1 MSPRVSFVLHAVGHA
16 DLGVPPPDSAG
27 ATDLLRLL
35 DERPDDDDQ
44 TRRIL
49 RLRTPA
55 QTTGDTAPLAAAL
68 AALHADPDT
77 AGTAVHLILATT
89 ARVAAIAAAID
100 RAVRRLPDLYGGTI
114 AAVTVMHGDSLDETD
129 IATGVTRTLDTHADP
144 GTDRAYV
151 VWGSGSTQTVL
162 GALDAVITSGLP
174 WSLIRIGPTV
184 APRHAVYDPTAGLP
198 VDPVV
203 PLLRR
208 WRYHDLLRVLADA
221 GQLSLTV
228 EQRRVVDAEADHFGQ
243 AYVVP
248 NADRMRAVMAAALM
262 RGDGSSGFTVRA
274 YVAQRY
280 HELRAADGSPLDLLT
295 WAEQHAKRTPV
306 TLGAML
312 RVIREQRAGHADP
325 AVRAA
330 KAAPS
335 GRWLASQ
342 IVHQLNE
349 MGKASAHE
357 LRPPDPLMLDAL
369 RRHLRQHDR
378 TPTATATAG
387 DGLGVP
393 AAGDDA
399 PAGLGPLTLVPGDT
413 VWYLSVV
420 GNPSRDGSPYIVE
433 QIVQAAAD
441 PDRRDDLDPAVRTYL
456 GLPAGQPVPVKA
468 LILGT
473 AAGTYPHARQ
483 AADRLRAAGHTAVA
497 APIADLGVAAD
508 DPAAFT
514 EPAAAEL
521 LRQHVGPDT
530 GAIVLIPTG
539 PKEHVL
545 TLLAAG
551 QQTAAVRGIP
561 LFLRQLVTRDR
572 SVLDAGTHRLP
583 LRFGTDLAIL
593 AAASHALDVAE
604 LDTAARLLGTLA
616 TGQPLSARAVSLSD
630 ALRCATP
637 RLRRWPVPVQAGVTT
652 TEDCTFRM
660 IGERIDVWAA
670 LPDVDRDAATG
681 MRAIIGA
688 CASTEHSIDANRL
701 KEATRRQVL
710 RPLYEIRNRLPIT
723 HGHGRAD
730 GDTPEPLNPEPLN
743 LEPLIV
749 ERTGGAQHT
758 VSGLLT
764 AMAAAA
770 RTTFG
775 DRPGTGPRL
784 ADLLAELRA
793 DVRRLRDTEHTE
805 LAWRA
810 ERAGQAGRPGLP
822 GLGGLGDNRL
832 GTIIDTRPE

>member
-1 MSPRVSFVLHAVGHA
+1 MQTCFLVHPAGHA
-16 DLGVPPPDSAG
+16 DLGVPVPDSAG
-27 ATDLLRLL
+27 AATLLQLL

-55 QTTGDTAPLAAAL
+55 QITGGMAPLAAAL
-68 AALHADPDT
+68 AALRADSD
-77 AGTAVHLILATT
+77 TAVHLIVVTT
-89 ARVAAIAAAID
+89 TPVASIAAAIR
-100 RAVRRLPDLYGGTI
+100 RALRRLPDLYGGTI
-114 AAVTVMHGDSLDETD
+114 AAVTVVHADSLDEID
-129 IATGVTRTLDTHADP
+129 IATGVARVLVAQANPGAD
-144 GTDRAYV
+144 RICMN
-151 VWGSGSTQTVL
+151 WGVGATQTVL

-184 APRHAVYDPTAGLP
+184 PPRHAVYDPTAGLP

-208 WRYHDLLRVLADA
+208 WRYHDLLRALADA

-228 EQRRVVDAEADHFGQ
+228 EQRRVVDAEAEHYGQ
-243 AYVVP
+243 AYVEP

-280 HELRAADGSPLDLLT
+280 RELRAADGSPVDLLT
-295 WAEQHAKRTPV
+295 WAEQQAKRSPV

-312 RVIREQRAGHADP
+312 RVIREQRAGHANP

-357 LRPPDPLMLDAL
+357 LKPPDPPMLDAL
-369 RRHLRQHDR
+369 RRHLRQHD
-378 TPTATATAG
+378 
-387 DGLGVP
+387 GVP
-393 AAGDDA
+393 ATTAAGDDA
-399 PAGLGPLTLVPGDT
+399 PAGLGPLPLVPGDT

-433 QIVQAAAD
+433 QVVEAAAD

-456 GLPAGQPVPVKA
+456 GVPAGQPVPVKA

-497 APIADLGVAAD
+497 APIADLGVAVDA
-508 DPAAFT
+508 PAAFT

-521 LRQHVGPDT
+521 LRQRVGPDT

-551 QQTAAVRGIP
+551 QQAAAVRGIP
-561 LFLRQLVTRDR
+561 LFLRQLVSRDR

-593 AAASHALDVAE
+593 AAASHALDIAE

-616 TGQPLSARAVSLSD
+616 AGQPLSARAVSLSD
-630 ALRCATP
+630 ALRCATR
-637 RLRRWPVPVQAGVTT
+637 RLRRWPVPVQADVTT

-723 HGHGRAD
+723 HGHGHID
-730 GDTPEPLNPEPLN
+730 GDTPQPLNPEPRN

-749 ERTGGAQHT
+749 ERTGGAQRT
-758 VSGLLT
+758 VSGLLS
-764 AMAAAA
+764 AMADAA
-770 RTTFG
+770 RATFG
-775 DRPGTGPRL
+775 DRPGGGPRL
-784 ADLLAELRA
+784 ADLLAELRT
-793 DVRRLRDTEHTE
+793 DVRRLRDAEHTE

-810 ERAGQAGRPGLP
+810 DRAGQAGAGL
-822 GLGGLGDNRL
+822 R
-832 GTIIDTRPE
+832 